1 MYKLNVISL
10 IILTTYTGATYA
22 STPDFPQQG
31 LPQEDT
37 VVFGNVTIDKTTADK
52 MTITQSSPTTQI
64 NWKSFDIG
72 QNKEVEFKQ
81 PSANSV
87 AYNRVTGGNA
97 SQIQGKLTANGK
109 VYLAN
114 PNGVIITKGAEINV
128 AGLLATTKDLEK
140 ISENGN
146 SNTNK
151 FTRKLKDR
159 QVVTEGQVVKEGQVI
174 NEGKIKAKDFVVLNG
189 DEVINKGEIDVE
201 KNAAKNGEVYL
212 SSDYNFTFTLPD
224 SGISV
229 ALEDNTV
236 RGIVKNEGSIKA
248 GEITLSAK
256 GRNQALDS
264 LVMNNGVLE
273 ATKVSNRNGKVVLSA
288 GNVELNNKSD
298 IKGEIVTFGAD
309 VTSNKELED
318 NIKITSQT
326 GSKVTSPKINF
337 KGKSVNI
344 KGDFGREENREYY
357 DDEHKK
363 LKTEVNIDVPDDENI
378 RIADKEKEKEKE
390 KEKDKDNTGT
400 GSFIQTGALS
410 SLLANNG
417 KVTLKGKDVDIS
429 GNIKINSFRDSDS
442 LLKLTNKGHIKI
454 NHADINSKGRLFFI
468 TSLQNEEDFQS
479 NITITDSK
487 INLGNGAMGL
497 GRSVNESDYDNP
509 YQKTEGSQRKKFNVN
524 MSNVEFNQVDD
535 VILAGGFEKV
545 NLDKIVATGK
555 TNFYIDGGVSRN
567 RTNGEPWKYEYGVL
581 DLDKRTQLSELD
593 QGRRRWGYYY
603 DLELDMNRA
612 YLYRFDLFAAK
623 NTRRSTIK
631 DTEINISNSNI
642 NLKNGF
648 VHLLAEKIKLDNSKI
663 DITFDKDNS
672 QDTLAQTNRL
682 GMNGKVSMINS
693 HIKIVGDEKEGISPT
708 GTYATMFLIGEL
720 IGEKSSIFVK
730 SHQGYT
736 FKTDGNTKIAGKYSK
751 EDLKITAINTGGRAA
766 EEVLIN
772 GALGSADND
781 ANIANMAFTIGDSAN
796 TKTTIEN
803 ADITALAP
811 NGGTAYLSS
820 KDVEIEVKPNSNFTF
835 FELPREKN
843 LNQTKINGAST
854 KLSERGFARL
864 YDKINGVRASN
875 LSAEQ
880 LNVTD
885 ASEKIIN
892 TKLVSSLDVEKLVSV
907 AVCDAGNGCEEQ
919 QFGDKGNNTKVSVGE
934 LEAEQ

>member
-10 IILTTYTGATYA
+10 IILTTCSGATYA
-22 STPDFPQQG
+22 STQD
-31 LPQEDT
+31 LPQEGQ
-37 VVFGNVTIDKTTADK
+37 VVVGQATFSTAGNK
-52 MTITQSSPTTQI
+52 MTINQTSSTTQI
-64 NWKSFDIG
+64 DWKSFDIG
-72 QNKEVEFKQ
+72 KNKEVEFQQ
-81 PSANSV
+81 PGENAV
-87 AYNRVTGGNA
+87 AYNRVIGGNA

-128 AGLLATTKDLEK
+128 AGLLATTKDLEQ

-151 FTRKLKDR
+151 FTRKLKDG
-159 QVVTEGQVVKEGQVI
+159 QVVKEGLVVKEGQVI
-174 NEGKIKAKDFVVLNG
+174 NEGEIKAKDFVVLNG
-189 DEVINKGEIDVE
+189 DEVINEGNINVE
-201 KNAAKNGEVYL
+201 KNSTNNGKVYL
-212 SSDYNFTFTLPD
+212 SSGYNFTFTLLPD

-236 RGIVKNEGSIKA
+236 QGIVKNEGSIKA

-256 GRNQALDS
+256 GRKEALDS
-264 LVMNNGVLE
+264 LVVNNGVLE
-273 ATKVSNRNGKVVLSA
+273 ATKVSSKNGKVVLSA
-288 GNVELNNKSD
+288 DEIKLNDKSD
-298 IKGEIVTFGAD
+298 IKGESEVAF
-309 VTSNKELED
+309 TSNGDKKL
-318 NIKITSQT
+318 KITSQT
-326 GSKVTSPKINF
+326 GSKVTSPKIDF

-344 KGDFGREENREYY
+344 NGNFGRDDGTKHYN
-357 DDEHKK
+357 DEHKR
-363 LKTEVNIDVPDDENI
+363 LNTEVNIDVPDNENI
-378 RIADKEKEKEKE
+378 RIANIE
-390 KEKDKDNTGT
+390 DKDNTGT
-400 GSFIQTGALS
+400 DSFIQTGALS

-417 KVTLKGKDVDIS
+417 KVTLKGKDVNIS
-429 GNIKINSFRDSDS
+429 GNINIDSFKGTDS
-442 LLKLTNKGHIKI
+442 LLKLTNKGHINI
-454 NHADINSKGRLFFI
+454 NNADIHSKGRLFFI
-468 TSLQNEEDFQS
+468 TSLQNEEDFKS

-497 GRSVNESDYDNP
+497 GRSANEDDYDNKW
-509 YQKTEGSQRKKFNVN
+509 QKTERSQRKKFDVK
-524 MSNVEFNQVDD
+524 MSNVVFNQVDD
-535 VILAGGFEKV
+535 VVLAGGFQKV
-545 NLDKIVATGK
+545 NLDNIVATGQ

-567 RTNGEPWKYEYGVL
+567 RRNGKPWKYEYGVL

-593 QGRRRWGYYY
+593 QRRRRWGYYS
-603 DLELDMNRA
+603 DLDLDMNRA
-612 YLYRFDLFAAK
+612 YWHRFDMFATK
-623 NTRRSTIK
+623 NTGRAAIK

-663 DITFDKDNS
+663 DITFDKYNS
-672 QDTLAQTNRL
+672 EDISTQINRL
-682 GMNGKVSMINS
+682 GMNGKVSMVNS
-693 HIKIVGDEKEGISPT
+693 HIKIVGDEKSDISPKAP
-708 GTYATMFLIGEL
+708 YATMFLIGEL

-736 FKTDGNTKIAGKYSK
+736 FRTDGDTKIAGKNSK
-751 EDLKITAINTGGRAA
+751 DDLKITAINTGGRTGK
-766 EEVLIN
+766 EVIIN
-772 GALGSADND
+772 GAPGSIDND
-781 ANIANMAFTIGDSAN
+781 ANIANMAFTIGDNAD

-803 ADITALAP
+803 AEITALAP

-820 KDVEIEVKPNSNFTF
+820 KGVEIDVKPNSDFTF

-843 LNQTKINGAST
+843 FNQTKINGDST

-864 YDKINGVRASN
+864 YDKINGVRATN

-885 ASEKIIN
+885 SSEKIIN
-892 TKLVSSLDVEKLVSV
+892 TNLVSSLDVEKLVSV
-907 AVCDAGNGCEEQ
+907 AVCDAGKGCEEQ

>member
-10 IILTTYTGATYA
+10 IILTTYTGAAYA
-22 STPDFPQQG
+22 STRD
-31 LPQEDT
+31 LPQEDK
-37 VVFGNVTIDKTTADK
+37 VVVGKATFDKTTADK
-52 MTITQSSPTTQI
+52 MTINQESDKVQI

-81 PSANSV
+81 PTTNSV

-97 SQIQGKLTANGK
+97 SQIQGKLKANGK

-114 PNGVIITKGAEINV
+114 PNGVIITQGAEINV
-128 AGLLATTKDLEK
+128 TGLLATTKDLEQ

-146 SNTNK
+146 SYQ
-151 FTRKLKDR
+151 FTRKTKDG
-159 QVVTEGQVVKEGQVI
+159 QVLTDGQVVKEGQVI
-174 NEGKIKAKDFVVLNG
+174 NEGKITAKDFVVLNG
-189 DEVINKGEIDVE
+189 DEVINKGNID
-201 KNAAKNGEVYL
+201 ATNGKVYL
-212 SSDYNFTFTLPD
+212 SSGYNFTFTLSD
-224 SGISV
+224 SSISV
-229 ALEDNTV
+229 ALEDNAV
-236 RGIVKNEGSIKA
+236 QSIVKNEGSIKA

-256 GRNQALDS
+256 GRKQALDS

-273 ATKVSNRNGKVVLSA
+273 ATKVSNRNGKIVLSA
-288 GNVELNNKSD
+288 DDVQLNNKSD
-298 IKGEIVTFGAD
+298 IKGESEVAF
-309 VTSNKELED
+309 TSNNDK
-318 NIKITSQT
+318 NIKITSQN
-326 GSKVTSPKINF
+326 GSKVTSPKIDF

-344 KGDFGREENREYY
+344 KGNFGREDNTTYY
-357 DDEHKK
+357 NDEHKT
-363 LKTEVNIDVPDDENI
+363 LKTEVNIDVPDTENI
-378 RIADKEKEKEKE
+378 RIADQ
-390 KEKDKDNTGT
+390 DKDNTGT
-400 GSFIQTGALS
+400 DSFIQTDALS

-417 KVTLKGKDVDIS
+417 KVTLKGKDVNIS
-429 GNIKINSFRDSDS
+429 GHINIDSFKGTDS
-442 LLKLTNKGHIKI
+442 LLKLTNKGHIDI
-454 NHADINSKGRLFFI
+454 NHADIHSKGRLFFI
-468 TSLQNEEDFQS
+468 TSLQNDVDFQS

-497 GRSVNESDYDNP
+497 GRSAKEDYYDNEWR
-509 YQKTEGSQRKKFNVN
+509 KTESSQRKKFNVH
-524 MSNVEFNQVDD
+524 MRNVVFNQVDD
-535 VILAGGFEKV
+535 VVLAGGFEKV
-545 NLDKIVATGK
+545 NLDNIVATGQ

-567 RTNGEPWKYEYGVL
+567 RNGEYSKYEYGVL

-593 QGRRRWGYYY
+593 QRRRRWGYYS
-603 DLELDMNRA
+603 DLDLDMNRA
-612 YLYRFDLFAAK
+612 YWHRFDMFASK
-623 NTRRSTIK
+623 NTGRSTIK

-672 QDTLAQTNRL
+672 QDISTQINRL
-682 GMNGKVSMINS
+682 GMNGKVSMVNS
-693 HIKIVGDEKEGISPT
+693 HIKIVGDEKIDISAKAP
-708 GTYATMFLIGEL
+708 YATMFLIGEL

-736 FKTDGNTKIAGKYSK
+736 FRTDGDTKIAGKNSK
-751 EDLKITAINTGGRAA
+751 DDLKITAINTGGRTG
-766 EEVLIN
+766 EEVIIN
-772 GALGSADND
+772 GAPGSIDND
-781 ANIANMAFTIGDSAN
+781 ANIANMAFTIGDNAN

-820 KDVEIEVKPNSNFTF
+820 KGVEIEVKSNSNFTF

-843 LNQTKINGAST
+843 FNQTKINGDST

-892 TKLVSSLDVEKLVSV
+892 TNLVSSLDVEKLVSV
-907 AVCDAGNGCEEQ
+907 AVCDAGKGCEEQ

>member
-10 IILTTYTGATYA
+10 IILTTYTGAAYA
-22 STPDFPQQG
+22 STRDFPQNHQIITG
-31 LPQEDT
+31 NAT
-37 VVFGNVTIDKTTADK
+37 VSQAENK
-52 MTITQSSPTTQI
+52 MTINQTTPTTQI
-64 NWKSFDIG
+64 DWHSFDIG
-72 QNKEVEFKQ
+72 QNKEVEFIQ
-81 PSANSV
+81 PGENSV

-114 PNGVIITKGAEINV
+114 PNGVIITQGAQINV
-128 AGLLATTKDLEK
+128 AGLLATTKDLER

-146 SNTNK
+146 SNSYQ
-151 FTRKLKDR
+151 FTRKTKDGQVPKEGEVLKD
-159 QVVTEGQVVKEGQVI
+159 GQVVKEGQVI
-174 NEGKIKAKDFVVLNG
+174 NEGKITAKDFVVLNG
-189 DEVINKGEIDVE
+189 DEVINKGDI
-201 KNAAKNGEVYL
+201 NATNGKVYL
-212 SSDYNFTFTLPD
+212 SSDYNFTFTLSD
-224 SGISV
+224 SSISV
-229 ALEDNTV
+229 ALEDNAV
-236 RGIVKNEGSIKA
+236 QSIVKNEGSIKA

-256 GRNQALDS
+256 GRKQALDS

-273 ATKVSNRNGKVVLSA
+273 ATKVSSKNGKVVLSA
-288 GNVELNNKSD
+288 DEIKLNDKSD
-298 IKGEIVTFGAD
+298 IKGESEVAF
-309 VTSNKELED
+309 TSNNGLEN
-318 NIKITSQT
+318 NIKITSKT
-326 GSKVTSPKINF
+326 GSKVTSPKIDF

-344 KGDFGREENREYY
+344 KGDFGREDSTKHYK
-357 DDEHKK
+357 DEFKK
-363 LKTEVNIDVPDDENI
+363 LDTEVNIDVPDTENI
-378 RIADKEKEKEKE
+378 RIADQD

-429 GNIKINSFRDSDS
+429 GNIKINSFRGTDS
-442 LLKLTNKGHIKI
+442 LLKLTNKGHINI
-454 NHADINSKGRLFFI
+454 NNADIHSKGRLFVV
-468 TSLQNEEDFQS
+468 TSLQNKEDFKS

-497 GRSVNESDYDNP
+497 GRSVDEENLDRWRR
-509 YQKTEGSQRKKFNVN
+509 TENSQRKKFNVN

-535 VILAGGFEKV
+535 VVVAGGFKEV
-545 NLDKIVATGK
+545 NLDRIVATGQ

-567 RTNGEPWKYEYGVL
+567 RNGVSSKYEYGVL
-581 DLDKRTQLSELD
+581 DLDKRTQLSSLD
-593 QGRRRWGYYY
+593 QGRRRWKYYP
-603 DLELDMNRA
+603 DLDLDMNKA
-612 YLYRFDLFAAK
+612 YWHRFDMFASK
-623 NTRRSTIK
+623 NTGRSTIK

-672 QDTLAQTNRL
+672 QDISTQINRL
-682 GMNGKVSMINS
+682 GMNGKVSMVNS
-693 HIKIVGDEKEGISPT
+693 HIKIVGDEKSDISAKAP
-708 GTYATMFLIGEL
+708 YATMFLIGEL

-736 FKTDGNTKIAGKYSK
+736 FRTDGDTKIAGKNSK
-751 EDLKITAINTGGRAA
+751 DDLKITAINTGGRTGK
-766 EEVLIN
+766 EVIIN
-772 GALGSADND
+772 GAPGSIDND
-781 ANIANMAFTIGDSAN
+781 ANIANMAFTIGDNAN

-820 KDVEIEVKPNSNFTF
+820 KGVEIEVKSNSNFTF

-843 LNQTKINGAST
+843 FNQTKINGDST

-885 ASEKIIN
+885 SSEKIIN

-907 AVCDAGNGCEEQ
+907 AVCDAGKGCEEQ

>member
-22 STPDFPQQG
+22 STQDLPQQ
-31 LPQEDT
+31 DK
-37 VVFGNVTIDKTTADK
+37 VVVGEATFSTTGNT
-52 MTITQSSPTTQI
+52 MTINQKTPTTQI
-64 NWKSFDIG
+64 DWKSFDIG
-72 QNKEVEFKQ
+72 KDKEVKFEQ
-81 PSANSV
+81 PNENAV
-87 AYNRVTGGNA
+87 AYNRVIGGNA

-146 SNTNK
+146 SNSYQ
-151 FTRKLKDR
+151 FTRKTK
-159 QVVTEGQVVKEGQVI
+159 EGQVVKNQ
-174 NEGKIKAKDFVVLNG
+174 GKIKAKDFVVLNG
-189 DEVINKGEIDVE
+189 DEVINEGEID
-201 KNAAKNGEVYL
+201 ATNGKVYL
-212 SSDYNFTFTLPD
+212 SSGDNFTFTLLPD

-229 ALEDNTV
+229 ALKDNTV
-236 RGIVKNEGSIKA
+236 RSIVQNEGSIKA

-256 GRNQALDS
+256 GRKEALDS

-273 ATKVSNRNGKVVLSA
+273 ATKVSNKNGKVVLSA
-288 GNVELNNKSD
+288 DEIKLDDKSN
-298 IKGEIVTFGAD
+298 IKGESEVVF
-309 VTSNKELED
+309 TSNKELKD

-326 GSKVTSPKINF
+326 GSKVTSPKIDF

-344 KGDFGREENREYY
+344 KGDFGREDSTTHYK
-357 DDEHKK
+357 DEFKK
-363 LKTEVNIDVPDDENI
+363 LNTEVNIDVPNTENI
-378 RIADKEKEKEKE
+378 RIADQ
-390 KEKDKDNTGT
+390 DKDNTGT

-417 KVTLKGKDVDIS
+417 KVNLKGNNVNIS
-429 GNIKINSFRDSDS
+429 GRIHIDSFRGSDS
-442 LLKLTNKGHIKI
+442 LLKLTNKGHIDI
-454 NHADINSKGRLFFI
+454 NNADIHSKGRLFFI
-468 TSLQNEEDFQS
+468 TSLQNEEDFKS

-497 GRSVNESDYDNP
+497 GRSADPKDYDNRW
-509 YQKTEGSQRKKFNVN
+509 QKTEGSQRKKFNVD
-524 MSNVEFNQVDD
+524 MRNVVFNQVDE

-545 NLDKIVATGK
+545 NLDKIVATGQ

-567 RTNGEPWKYEYGVL
+567 RKKYEYGVL
-581 DLDKRTQLSELD
+581 DLDNRTLLSDLD
-593 QGRRRWGYYY
+593 QRRRRWKYY
-603 DLELDMNRA
+603 DDLDLDMKKA
-612 YLYRFDLFAAK
+612 YLDRFDLFAAK
-623 NTRRSTIK
+623 NTKRSTIK
-631 DTEINISNSNI
+631 GTEINISNSNI

-648 VHLLAEKIKLDNSKI
+648 MHLLAENIKLYNSKV

-682 GMNGKVSMINS
+682 GMNGKVSMVNS

-736 FKTDGNTKIAGKYSK
+736 FKTDGDTKIAGKNSK

-820 KDVEIEVKPNSNFTF
+820 KDVEIEVNPNSNFTF

-885 ASEKIIN
+885 SSEKIIN
-892 TKLVSSLDVEKLVSV
+892 TNLVSSLDVEKLVSV

>member
-22 STPDFPQQG
+22 SARD
-31 LPQEDT
+31 LPQGSS
-37 VVFGNVTIDKTTADK
+37 VVVGEANVSTIGNK
-52 MTITQSSPTTQI
+52 MTIDQKTPTTQI
-64 NWKSFDIG
+64 DWHSFDIG

-81 PSANSV
+81 PDANSV

-114 PNGVIITKGAEINV
+114 PNGVIITQGAEINV
-128 AGLLATTKDLEK
+128 AGLFATTKDLER

-146 SNTNK
+146 GNGNK
-151 FTRKLKDR
+151 FTRKLKD
-159 QVVTEGQVVKEGQVI
+159 GQVVKEGQVI
-174 NEGKIKAKDFVVLNG
+174 NKGKIKAKDFVVLNG
-189 DEVINKGEIDVE
+189 DKVINEGEIDAT
-201 KNAAKNGEVYL
+201 NNGKVYL
-212 SSDYNFTFTLPD
+212 SSGYNFTFTLSD
-224 SGISV
+224 SSISV
-229 ALEDNTV
+229 ALEDNAV
-236 RGIVKNEGSIKA
+236 QSIVQNEGIIKA
-248 GEITLSAK
+248 GDITLNAK

-273 ATKVSNRNGKVVLSA
+273 ATKVSNKNGKVVLSA
-288 GNVELNNKSD
+288 DDVQLNNKSD
-298 IKGEIVTFGAD
+298 IKGESEVVFTNEPK
-309 VTSNKELED
+309 NK
-318 NIKITSQT
+318 IKITSQT

-337 KGKSVNI
+337 TGKSVNI
-344 KGDFGREENREYY
+344 NGDFGR
-357 DDEHKK
+357 DDSKAHYNEEHKR
-363 LKTEVNIDVPDDENI
+363 LDTEVNIDVPDNENI
-378 RIADKEKEKEKE
+378 RIAE
-390 KEKDKDNTGT
+390 KDNTGT
-400 GSFIQTGALS
+400 GTGTDSFIQTGALS

-417 KVTLKGKDVDIS
+417 KVNLKGKDVNIS
-429 GNIKINSFRDSDS
+429 GRIHIDSFRGSDS
-442 LLKLTNKGHIKI
+442 LLKLTNQGHIKI
-454 NHADINSKGRLFFI
+454 NHADIHSTGRLFFI
-468 TSLQNEEDFQS
+468 TSLQNEKDSQS
-479 NITITDSK
+479 DITITDSK

-497 GRSVNESDYDNP
+497 GRSLDKENCDN
-509 YQKTEGSQRKKFNVN
+509 QRWCRTETSQRKKFDVHMRNV
-524 MSNVEFNQVDD
+524 VFDQVDD
-535 VILAGGFEKV
+535 VVVAGGFKKV
-545 NLDKIVATGK
+545 NLDNIVATGK

-567 RTNGEPWKYEYGVL
+567 NSRYEYGVL
-581 DLDKRTQLSELD
+581 DLDKRTLLSELD
-593 QGRRRWGYYY
+593 QRRRRWKYYN
-603 DLELDMNRA
+603 DLDLDMNKA
-612 YLYRFDLFAAK
+612 YWHRFDMFATK
-623 NTRRSTIK
+623 NTGRSTIK
-631 DTEINISNSNI
+631 DTEINISNSKI

-672 QDTLAQTNRL
+672 QDISTQINRL
-682 GMNGKVSMINS
+682 GMNGKVSMVNS
-693 HIKIVGDEKEGISPT
+693 HIKIVGDEKSDISAKAP
-708 GTYATMFLIGEL
+708 YATMFLIGEL

-736 FKTDGNTKIAGKYSK
+736 FRTDGDTKIAGKNSK
-751 EDLKITAINTGGRAA
+751 DDLKITAINTGGRTGK
-766 EEVLIN
+766 EVIIN
-772 GALGSADND
+772 GAPGSIDND
-781 ANIANMAFTIGDSAN
+781 ANIANMAFTIGDNAN

-820 KDVEIEVKPNSNFTF
+820 KGVEIEVNPNSNFTF

-843 LNQTKINGAST
+843 FNQTKIKGDST

-907 AVCDAGNGCEEQ
+907 AVCDAGKGCEEQ

-934 LEAEQ
+934 LETEQ

>member
-10 IILTTYTGATYA
+10 IILTTYTGAAYA
-22 STPDFPQQG
+22 STQG
-31 LPQEDT
+31 LPQEEK
-37 VVFGNVTIDKTTADK
+37 VVVGSATFSKTENK
-52 MTITQSSPTTQI
+52 MTITQSSTTTQI
-64 NWKSFDIG
+64 DWKSFDIG

-81 PSANSV
+81 PTTNSV

-151 FTRKLKDR
+151 FTRKTKDGQVVKNRQVLKD
-159 QVVTEGQVVKEGQVI
+159 GQVVKEGQVI
-174 NEGKIKAKDFVVLNG
+174 NEGKIEAKDFVVLNG
-189 DEVINKGEIDVE
+189 DEVINKGEIDAT
-201 KNAAKNGEVYL
+201 NNGKVYL

-224 SGISV
+224 SSISV
-229 ALEDNTV
+229 ALEDNAV
-236 RGIVKNEGSIKA
+236 QSIVQNEGSIKA

-256 GRNQALDS
+256 GRKEALDS

-288 GNVELNNKSD
+288 GNVQLNNKSD

-309 VTSNKELED
+309 VTSNNELKD
-318 NIKITSQT
+318 NIKITSKT
-326 GSKVTSPKINF
+326 GSKVTSPKIDF

-344 KGDFGREENREYY
+344 NGNFGREDNKKYY
-357 DDEHKK
+357 DDEHKT

-378 RIADKEKEKEKE
+378 RIADQD
-390 KEKDKDNTGT
+390 KDKTGT
-400 GSFIQTGALS
+400 DSFIQTEALS

-417 KVTLKGKDVDIS
+417 KVNLKGKDVNIS
-429 GNIKINSFRDSDS
+429 GNININSFNGTDS
-442 LLKLTNKGHIKI
+442 LLKLTNQGHINI
-454 NHADINSKGRLFFI
+454 DHADIHSKGRLFVV
-468 TSLQNEEDFQS
+468 TSLQNKEDFQS
-479 NITITDSK
+479 DIKITDSK
-487 INLGNGAMGL
+487 INLGNGAIGL
-497 GRSVNESDYDNP
+497 GRSVNEEDYDRW
-509 YQKTEGSQRKKFNVN
+509 KRTETSQRKKFNVD
-524 MSNVEFNQVDD
+524 MRNVVFNQVDD
-535 VILAGGFEKV
+535 VVLAGGFKKV
-545 NLDKIVATGK
+545 NLDNITATGQ

-567 RTNGEPWKYEYGVL
+567 NSRYEYGVL

-593 QGRRRWGYYY
+593 QRRRRWKYYN
-603 DLELDMNRA
+603 DLDLDMNKA
-612 YLYRFDLFAAK
+612 YWYRFDFFATK
-623 NTRRSTIK
+623 NTGRSTIK

-648 VHLLAEKIKLDNSKI
+648 MHLLAEKINLDNSKI

-672 QDTLAQTNRL
+672 QDISTQINRL
-682 GMNGKVSMINS
+682 GMNGKVSMVNS
-693 HIKIVGDEKEGISPT
+693 HIKIVGDEKSDISPKAP
-708 GTYATMFLIGEL
+708 YATMFLIGEL

-736 FKTDGNTKIAGKYSK
+736 FRTDGDTKIAGKNSK
-751 EDLKITAINTGGRAA
+751 DDLKITAINTGGRTGK
-766 EEVLIN
+766 EVIIN
-772 GALGSADND
+772 GAPGSIDND
-781 ANIANMAFTIGDSAN
+781 ANIANMAFTIGDNAN

-820 KDVEIEVKPNSNFTF
+820 KGVEIEVKSNSNFTF

-843 LNQTKINGAST
+843 FNQTKINGDST

-864 YDKINGVRASN
+864 YDKINGVRATN

-892 TKLVSSLDVEKLVSV
+892 TNLVSSLDVEKLVSV
-907 AVCDAGNGCEEQ
+907 AVCDAGKGCEEQ

>member
-22 STPDFPQQG
+22 SAQDLPQEG
-31 LPQEDT
+31 LPQHHET
-37 VVFGNVTIDKTTADK
+37 VFGTVTIDKTTDK

-72 QNKEVEFKQ
+72 QKKEVEFKQ
-81 PSANSV
+81 PDENAV
-87 AYNRVTGGNA
+87 AYNRVIGGNA

-146 SNTNK
+146 GNGNGNSYQ
-151 FTRKLKDR
+151 FTRKTKD
-159 QVVTEGQVVKEGQVI
+159 GQELKEGQVI
-174 NEGKIKAKDFVVLNG
+174 NEGEITAKDFVVLNG
-189 DEVINKGEIDVE
+189 DEVINKGKINVE
-201 KNAAKNGEVYL
+201 KDATNNGKVYL
-212 SSDYNFTFTLPD
+212 SSGDNFTFTLLPD

-236 RGIVKNEGSIKA
+236 RSIVQNEGSIKA

-256 GRNQALDS
+256 GRKEALDS

-273 ATKVSNRNGKVVLSA
+273 ATKVSNKNGKVVLSA
-288 GNVELNNKSD
+288 DEIKLDDKSN
-298 IKGEIVTFGAD
+298 IKGESEVVF
-309 VTSNKELED
+309 TSNKELKD
-318 NIKITSQT
+318 NIKITSKT

-337 KGKSVNI
+337 TGKSVNI
-344 KGDFGREENREYY
+344 NGNFGREDSTTHYK
-357 DDEHKK
+357 DEFKK
-363 LKTEVNIDVPDDENI
+363 LNTEVNIDVPDTENI
-378 RIADKEKEKEKE
+378 RIAD
-390 KEKDKDNTGT
+390 DKNNTGT
-400 GSFIQTGALS
+400 DSFIQTGALS

-417 KVTLKGKDVDIS
+417 KVTLKGNDVNIS
-429 GNIKINSFRDSDS
+429 GNIKINSFKGTDS
-442 LLKLTNKGHIKI
+442 LLKLTNQGHINI
-454 NHADINSKGRLFFI
+454 NNADIHSTGRLFFI
-468 TSLQNEEDFQS
+468 TSLQNDVDFQS
-479 NITITDSK
+479 NITITNSK

-497 GRSVNESDYDNP
+497 GRSAKEEYYDDRWKRAES
-509 YQKTEGSQRKKFNVN
+509 SQRKKFDVKMRNV
-524 MSNVEFNQVDD
+524 VFDQVDD
-535 VILAGGFEKV
+535 VVVAGGFEKV
-545 NLDKIVATGK
+545 NLDNIVATGK

-567 RTNGEPWKYEYGVL
+567 RNGVSSKYEYGVL
-581 DLDKRTQLSELD
+581 DLDKRTLLSSLD
-593 QGRRRWGYYY
+593 QGRRRWKYY
-603 DLELDMNRA
+603 DNLDLDMNKA
-612 YLYRFDLFAAK
+612 YWHRFDMFASK
-623 NTRRSTIK
+623 NTGRSTIK
-631 DTEINISNSNI
+631 GTEINISNSNI

-648 VHLLAEKIKLDNSKI
+648 MHLLAEKINLDKSKI

-672 QDTLAQTNRL
+672 QDISTQINRL
-682 GMNGKVSMINS
+682 GMNGKVSMVNS
-693 HIKIVGDEKEGISPT
+693 HIKIVGDEKSDISAKAP
-708 GTYATMFLIGEL
+708 YATMFLIGEL

-736 FKTDGNTKIAGKYSK
+736 FRTDGDTKIAGKNSK
-751 EDLKITAINTGGRAA
+751 DDLKITAINTGGRTGK
-766 EEVLIN
+766 EVIIN
-772 GALGSADND
+772 GAPGSIDND
-781 ANIANMAFTIGDSAN
+781 ANIANMAFTIGDNAN

-820 KDVEIEVKPNSNFTF
+820 KGVEIEVNPNSNFTF

-843 LNQTKINGAST
+843 FNQTKINGAST

>member
-22 STPDFPQQG
+22 STQDLPQQG
-31 LPQEDT
+31 LPQHHTT
-37 VVFGNVTIDKTTADK
+37 VSGNVTVTTTADK
-52 MTITQSSPTTQI
+52 MTIKQDSNKAQI

-72 QNKEVEFKQ
+72 ENKEVKFEQ
-81 PSANSV
+81 PDENAV

-114 PNGVIITKGAEINV
+114 PNGVIITKGAQINV
-128 AGLLATTKDLEK
+128 AGLLATTKDLEN
-140 ISENGN
+140 ISENI
-146 SNTNK
+146 NK
-151 FTRKLKDR
+151 FTRKAKQD
-159 QVVTEGQVVKEGQVI
+159 GQVVKNRQVLKDGQVIKEGQVI
-174 NEGKIKAKDFVVLNG
+174 NEGNITAQDFVVLNG
-189 DEVINKGEIDVE
+189 DEVINKGKID
-201 KNAAKNGEVYL
+201 ATNGKVYL
-212 SSDYNFTFTLPD
+212 SSGDNFTFTLLPD

-229 ALEDNTV
+229 ALEDNAV
-236 RGIVKNEGSIKA
+236 QGIVQNEGSIKA

-256 GRNQALDS
+256 GRNQVLDS

-273 ATKVSNRNGKVVLSA
+273 ATKVSNKNGKVVLSA
-288 GNVELNNKSD
+288 DEIKLNDKSD
-298 IKGEIVTFGAD
+298 IKGESEVAF
-309 VTSNKELED
+309 TSNGDKKL
-318 NIKITSQT
+318 KITSQT
-326 GSKVTSPKINF
+326 GSKVTSPKIDF

-344 KGDFGREENREYY
+344 NGNFGRDDGTKHYN
-357 DDEHKK
+357 DEHKT
-363 LKTEVNIDVPDDENI
+363 LKTEVNIDVPDTENI

-390 KEKDKDNTGT
+390 KTGT
-400 GSFIQTGALS
+400 DSFIQTDALS

-417 KVTLKGKDVDIS
+417 KVTLKGKDVNIS
-429 GNIKINSFRDSDS
+429 GNIKINSFKDTDS
-442 LLKLTNKGHIKI
+442 LLKLTNKGHINI
-454 NHADINSKGRLFFI
+454 NNADIHSKGRLFFI
-468 TSLQNEEDFQS
+468 TSLQNDVDFQS

-497 GRSVNESDYDNP
+497 GRSLNQEDCDGRWCRTESP
-509 YQKTEGSQRKKFNVN
+509 QRKKFDVK

-535 VILAGGFEKV
+535 VVVAGGFKEV
-545 NLDKIVATGK
+545 NLDRIVATGQ

-567 RTNGEPWKYEYGVL
+567 NSRYEYGVL
-581 DLDKRTQLSELD
+581 DLDKRTLLSELD
-593 QGRRRWGYYY
+593 QRRRRWKYY
-603 DLELDMNRA
+603 DNLDLDMNKA
-612 YLYRFDLFAAK
+612 YWHRFDMFASK
-623 NTRRSTIK
+623 NTGRATIK

-648 VHLLAEKIKLDNSKI
+648 MHLLAEKINLDNSKI

-672 QDTLAQTNRL
+672 QDISTQINRL
-682 GMNGKVSMINS
+682 GMNGKVSMVNS
-693 HIKIVGDEKEGISPT
+693 HIKIVGDEKSDISAKAP
-708 GTYATMFLIGEL
+708 YATMFLIGEL

-736 FKTDGNTKIAGKYSK
+736 FRTDGDTKIAGKNSK
-751 EDLKITAINTGGRAA
+751 DDLKITAINTGGRTGK
-766 EEVLIN
+766 EVIIN
-772 GALGSADND
+772 GAPGSIDND
-781 ANIANMAFTIGDSAN
+781 ANIANMAFTIGDNAN

-820 KDVEIEVKPNSNFTF
+820 KGVEIEVKSNSNFTF

-843 LNQTKINGAST
+843 FNQTKINGAST

-885 ASEKIIN
+885 SSEKIIN
-892 TKLVSSLDVEKLVSV
+892 TNLVSSLDVEKLVSV

>member
-22 STPDFPQQG
+22 SAQDLPQEG
-31 LPQEDT
+31 LPQHHET
-37 VVFGNVTIDKTTADK
+37 VFGTVTIDKTTDK

-72 QNKEVEFKQ
+72 QKKEVEFKQ
-81 PSANSV
+81 PDENAV
-87 AYNRVTGGNA
+87 AYNRVIGGNA

-146 SNTNK
+146 GNSYQ
-151 FTRKLKDR
+151 FTRKTKD
-159 QVVTEGQVVKEGQVI
+159 GQELKEGQVI
-174 NEGKIKAKDFVVLNG
+174 NEGEITAKDFVVLNG
-189 DEVINKGEIDVE
+189 DEVINKGKID
-201 KNAAKNGEVYL
+201 ATNGKVYL
-212 SSDYNFTFTLPD
+212 SSGDNFTFTLLPD

-229 ALEDNTV
+229 ALKDNTV
-236 RGIVKNEGSIKA
+236 RSIVQNEGSIKA

-256 GRNQALDS
+256 GRKEALDS

-273 ATKVSNRNGKVVLSA
+273 ATKVSNKNGKVVLSA
-288 GNVELNNKSD
+288 DDVQLNNKSD
-298 IKGEIVTFGAD
+298 IKGESEVAF
-309 VTSNKELED
+309 TSNNDK

-326 GSKVTSPKINF
+326 GSKVTSPKIDF

-344 KGDFGREENREYY
+344 KGNFGREDNREYY
-357 DDEHKK
+357 NEEHKK
-363 LKTEVNIDVPDDENI
+363 LKTEVNIDVPNTENI
-378 RIADKEKEKEKE
+378 RITDQDKT
-390 KEKDKDNTGT
+390 DT

-417 KVTLKGKDVDIS
+417 KVNLKGKDVNIS
-429 GNIKINSFRDSDS
+429 GNININSFKGTDS
-442 LLKLTNKGHIKI
+442 LLKLTNQGHINI
-454 NHADINSKGRLFFI
+454 NHADIHSTGRLFFI
-468 TSLQNEEDFQS
+468 TSLQNKEDFKS
-479 NITITDSK
+479 DITITDSK

-497 GRSVNESDYDNP
+497 GRSLDTENCDNRWCRTES
-509 YQKTEGSQRKKFNVN
+509 SQRKKFDVDMRNV
-524 MSNVEFNQVDD
+524 VFDQVDD
-535 VILAGGFEKV
+535 VVVAGGFKKV
-545 NLDKIVATGK
+545 NLDNIVATGK

-567 RTNGEPWKYEYGVL
+567 NSKYEYGVL
-581 DLDKRTQLSELD
+581 DLDKRTLLSELD
-593 QGRRRWGYYY
+593 QRRRRWKYY
-603 DLELDMNRA
+603 DNLDLDMNKA
-612 YLYRFDLFAAK
+612 YWHRFDMFASK
-623 NTRRSTIK
+623 NTGRSTIK
-631 DTEINISNSNI
+631 DTEINISNSKI

-672 QDTLAQTNRL
+672 QDISSQINRL
-682 GMNGKVSMINS
+682 GMNGKVSMVNS
-693 HIKIVGDEKEGISPT
+693 HIKIVGDEKSDISAKAP
-708 GTYATMFLIGEL
+708 YATMFLIGEL

-736 FKTDGNTKIAGKYSK
+736 FRTDGDTKIAGKNSK
-751 EDLKITAINTGGRAA
+751 DDLKITAINTGGRTGK
-766 EEVLIN
+766 EVIIN
-772 GALGSADND
+772 GAPGSIDND
-781 ANIANMAFTIGDSAN
+781 ANIANMAFTIGDNAN

-820 KDVEIEVKPNSNFTF
+820 KGVEIEVKSNSNFTF

-843 LNQTKINGAST
+843 FNQTKINGAST

-864 YDKINGVRASN
+864 YDKINGVRATN

-885 ASEKIIN
+885 SSEKIIN
-892 TKLVSSLDVEKLVSV
+892 TNLVSSLDVEKLVSV
-907 AVCDAGNGCEEQ
+907 AVCDAGKGCEEQ

>member
-22 STPDFPQQG
+22 STQDLPQEG
-31 LPQEDT
+31 LPQHHET
-37 VVFGNVTIDKTTADK
+37 VFGTVTIEKTADK
-52 MTITQSSPTTQI
+52 MTIDQKTSTTQI
-64 NWKSFDIG
+64 NWHSFDIG
-72 QNKEVEFKQ
+72 KNKEVEFKQ
-81 PSANSV
+81 PTTNSV

-97 SQIQGKLTANGK
+97 SQIQGKLKANGK

-114 PNGVIITKGAEINV
+114 PNGVIITQGAEINV
-128 AGLLATTKDLEK
+128 AGLFATTKDLER

-146 SNTNK
+146 SNK
-151 FTRKLKDR
+151 FTRKAKEGKVL
-159 QVVTEGQVVKEGQVI
+159 TEGQVLNQ
-174 NEGKIKAKDFVVLNG
+174 GKITAKDFVVLNG
-189 DEVINKGEIDVE
+189 DQVVNEGEISS
-201 KNAAKNGEVYL
+201 NNGKVYL
-212 SSDYNFTFTLPD
+212 SSGEDFTFTLPD
-224 SGISV
+224 SVISV

-236 RGIVKNEGSIKA
+236 QGIVKNEGSIKA

-256 GRNQALDS
+256 GRKQALDS
-264 LVMNNGVLE
+264 LVVNNGVLE
-273 ATKVSNRNGKVVLSA
+273 ATKVSSKNGKVVLSA
-288 GNVELNNKSD
+288 DNVELNNESD
-298 IKGEIVTFGAD
+298 IKGEIVSFVAD
-309 VTSNKELED
+309 VTSNNELQ
-318 NIKITSQT
+318 NKIKITSQT
-326 GSKVTSPKINF
+326 GSKVTSPEINF

-344 KGDFGREENREYY
+344 NGNFGREDNNNYY
-357 DDEHKK
+357 NDEHKK
-363 LKTEVNIDVPDDENI
+363 LRTEVNIDVPDTENI
-378 RIADKEKEKEKE
+378 RIANIE
-390 KEKDKDNTGT
+390 DKDNTGT
-400 GSFIQTGALS
+400 DSFIQTGALS

-417 KVTLKGKDVDIS
+417 KVTLKGNEVNIS
-429 GNIKINSFRDSDS
+429 GHININSFKDSDS
-442 LLKLTNKGHIKI
+442 LLKLTNKGHINI
-454 NHADINSKGRLFFI
+454 NNADINSKGRLFFI
-468 TSLQNEEDFQS
+468 TSLQNDVDFQS

-497 GRSVNESDYDNP
+497 GRSHKDEY
-509 YQKTEGSQRKKFNVN
+509 YEGDRWKRAETSQRKKFNVK
-524 MSNVEFNQVDD
+524 MSNVEFNQVDE

-545 NLDKIVATGK
+545 NLDKIVATGQ

-567 RTNGEPWKYEYGVL
+567 NSKYEYGVL
-581 DLDKRTQLSELD
+581 DLDKRTLSSNLE
-593 QGRRRWGYYY
+593 QGRRRWPYYE
-603 DLELDMNRA
+603 DLDLDMNKA
-612 YLYRFDLFAAK
+612 YLYRFDLFAK
-623 NTRRSTIK
+623 NNSGRSTIK

-648 VHLLAEKIKLDNSKI
+648 VHLLAENIKLDNSKV

-736 FKTDGNTKIAGKYSK
+736 FKTDGDTKIAGKNSK

-820 KDVEIEVKPNSNFTF
+820 KDVEIEVNPNSNFTF

-892 TKLVSSLDVEKLVSV
+892 TNLVSSLDVEKLVSV
-907 AVCDAGNGCEEQ
+907 AVCDTGKGCEEQ

>member
-22 STPDFPQQG
+22 STQG
-31 LPQEDT
+31 LPQQDFPQKDK
-37 VVFGNVTIDKTTADK
+37 VVFGTVTIDKTADK
-52 MTITQSSPTTQI
+52 MTIKTSDKVQI
-64 NWKSFDIG
+64 DWKSFDIG
-72 QNKEVEFKQ
+72 KKKEVEFIQ
-81 PSANSV
+81 PNSNSV

-97 SQIQGKLTANGK
+97 SQIQGKLKANGQ

-114 PNGVIITKGAEINV
+114 PNGVIITKGAQINV
-128 AGLLATTKDLEK
+128 AGLFATTKDLER

-146 SNTNK
+146 SNQ
-151 FTRKLKDR
+151 FTRKAKNG
-159 QVVTEGQVVKEGQVI
+159 QVVTEGQVI
-174 NEGKIKAKDFVVLNG
+174 NEGEITAKDFVVLNG
-189 DEVINKGEIDVE
+189 DEVINKGEID
-201 KNAAKNGEVYL
+201 ATNGKVYL
-212 SSDYNFTFTLPD
+212 SSGDNFTFTLLPD

-229 ALEDNTV
+229 ALEDNAV
-236 RGIVKNEGSIKA
+236 QGIVKNEGIIKA
-248 GEITLSAK
+248 EDITLNAK
-256 GRNQALDS
+256 GRKEALDS

-288 GNVELNNKSD
+288 DEIKLNDKSD
-298 IKGEIVTFGAD
+298 IKGESEVVF
-309 VTSNKELED
+309 TSNED
-318 NIKITSQT
+318 KKLKNIKITSQT
-326 GSKVTSPKINF
+326 GSKVTSPKIDF

-344 KGDFGREENREYY
+344 KGDFGRENNTKHYE
-357 DDEHKK
+357 DEHKR
-363 LKTEVNIDVPDDENI
+363 LKTEVNIDVPDNENI
-378 RIADKEKEKEKE
+378 RIADQ
-390 KEKDKDNTGT
+390 DNTGT
-400 GSFIQTGALS
+400 GKDSFIQTDALS

-417 KVTLKGKDVDIS
+417 KVTLKGKDVNIS
-429 GNIKINSFRDSDS
+429 GNIKINSFKDTDS
-442 LLKLTNKGHIKI
+442 LLKLTNKGHIDI
-454 NHADINSKGRLFFI
+454 NHADIHSKGRLFFI
-468 TSLQNEEDFQS
+468 TSLQNDVDFQS

-497 GRSVNESDYDNP
+497 GRSVNENDYGDRW
-509 YQKTEGSQRKKFNVN
+509 KRAEKSQRKKFNVK

-535 VILAGGFEKV
+535 VVVAGGFKEV
-545 NLDKIVATGK
+545 NLDRIVATGQ

-567 RTNGEPWKYEYGVL
+567 NSRYEYGVL
-581 DLDKRTQLSELD
+581 DLDKRTLLSDLD
-593 QGRRRWGYYY
+593 QRRRRWKYY
-603 DLELDMNRA
+603 DNLDLDMNKA
-612 YLYRFDLFAAK
+612 YWHRFDMFASK
-623 NTRRSTIK
+623 NTGRATIK
-631 DTEINISNSNI
+631 DTEINISNSKI

-648 VHLLAEKIKLDNSKI
+648 MHLLAEKIKLDNSKI

-672 QDTLAQTNRL
+672 QDISTQINRL
-682 GMNGKVSMINS
+682 GMNGKVSMVNS
-693 HIKIVGDEKEGISPT
+693 HIKIVGDEKSDISAKAP
-708 GTYATMFLIGEL
+708 YATMFLIGEL

-736 FKTDGNTKIAGKYSK
+736 FRTDGDTKIAGKNSK
-751 EDLKITAINTGGRAA
+751 DDLKITAINTGGRTGK
-766 EEVLIN
+766 EVIIN
-772 GALGSADND
+772 GAPGSIDND
-781 ANIANMAFTIGDSAN
+781 ANIANMAFTIGDNAN

-820 KDVEIEVKPNSNFTF
+820 KGVEIEVKSNSNFTF

-843 LNQTKINGAST
+843 FNQTKINGAST

-892 TKLVSSLDVEKLVSV
+892 TNLVSSLDVEKLVSV

>member
-22 STPDFPQQG
+22 STQG
-31 LPQEDT
+31 LPKHQET
-37 VVFGNVTIDKTTADK
+37 VSGTVTFTTTADK
-52 MTITQSSPTTQI
+52 MTIDQTTPTTQI
-64 NWKSFDIG
+64 NWESFDIG
-72 QNKEVEFKQ
+72 KNKEVEFKQ
-81 PSANSV
+81 PSTDAV

-97 SQIQGKLTANGK
+97 SQIQGKLKANGK

-114 PNGVIITKGAEINV
+114 PNGVIITEGAEINV
-128 AGLLATTKDLEK
+128 AGLFATTKDLER

-146 SNTNK
+146 GNSNSYQ
-151 FTRKLKDR
+151 FTRKAK
-159 QVVTEGQVVKEGQVI
+159 EGKVPTEGQVI
-174 NEGKIKAKDFVVLNG
+174 NKGKIKAKDFVVLNG
-189 DEVINKGEIDVE
+189 DKVINEGEIDAT
-201 KNAAKNGEVYL
+201 NNGKVYL
-212 SSDYNFTFTLPD
+212 SSGYNFTFTLSD

-236 RGIVKNEGSIKA
+236 QGIVKNEGSIKA

-256 GRNQALDS
+256 GRKEALDS

-273 ATKVSNRNGKVVLSA
+273 ATKVSSKNGKVVLSA
-288 GNVELNNKSD
+288 DNVELNNESN
-298 IKGEIVTFGAD
+298 IKGEVVSFVAD
-309 VTSNKELED
+309 VTSNNELKD
-318 NIKITSQT
+318 NIKITSKT
-326 GSKVTSPKINF
+326 GSKVTSPKIDF

-344 KGDFGREENREYY
+344 NGNFGREDSTTHYK
-357 DDEHKK
+357 DEQKQ
-363 LKTEVNIDVPDDENI
+363 LKTEVNIDVPDTENI
-378 RIADKEKEKEKE
+378 RIADVEDKE
-390 KEKDKDNTGT
+390 KEKDKTGT

-417 KVTLKGKDVDIS
+417 KVTLKGNDVNIS
-429 GNIKINSFRDSDS
+429 GNINIASFKDSDS
-442 LLKLTNKGHIKI
+442 LLKLTNKGHINI
-454 NHADINSKGRLFFI
+454 NNADIHSKGRLFFI
-468 TSLQNEEDFQS
+468 TSLQNDVDFQS

-497 GRSVNESDYDNP
+497 GRSANPEDYDNQWRKME
-509 YQKTEGSQRKKFNVN
+509 YSQRKKFNVH
-524 MSNVEFNQVDD
+524 MRNVVFNQVDD
-535 VILAGGFEKV
+535 VILAGGFQKV
-545 NLDKIVATGK
+545 NLDKIVATGQ
-555 TNFYIDGGVSRN
+555 TNFYIDGGVRN
-567 RTNGEPWKYEYGVL
+567 RTKYEYGVL
-581 DLDKRTQLSELD
+581 DLDERTKLSELD
-593 QGRRRWGYYY
+593 QGRRRWRYYR
-603 DLELDMNRA
+603 DLDLDMNRA

-623 NTRRSTIK
+623 NTGRSTIE

-648 VHLLAEKIKLDNSKI
+648 MHLLAEKIKLDNSKI

-682 GMNGKVSMINS
+682 GMNGKVSMVNS
-693 HIKIVGDEKEGISPT
+693 HIKIVGNEKEGISPT

>member
-22 STPDFPQQG
+22 STRDFPQ
-31 LPQEDT
+31 DHTT
-37 VVFGNVTIDKTTADK
+37 VSGTVTVTTTVDK
-52 MTITQSSPTTQI
+52 MTIKQESDKAQI

-72 QNKEVEFKQ
+72 KDKEVKFEQ
-81 PSANSV
+81 PGENSV

-114 PNGVIITKGAEINV
+114 PNGVIITQGAQINV
-128 AGLLATTKDLEK
+128 AGLFATTKDLER

-146 SNTNK
+146 SNQ
-151 FTRKLKDR
+151 FTRKAKNG
-159 QVVTEGQVVKEGQVI
+159 QVVTEGQVI
-174 NEGKIKAKDFVVLNG
+174 NEGEITAKDFVVLNG
-189 DEVINKGEIDVE
+189 DEVINKGKID
-201 KNAAKNGEVYL
+201 ATNGKVYL
-212 SSDYNFTFTLPD
+212 SSDYNFTFTLLPD

-236 RGIVKNEGSIKA
+236 QGIVKNEGSIKA

-256 GRNQALDS
+256 GRNQVLDS

-273 ATKVSNRNGKVVLSA
+273 ATKVSNKNGKVVLSA

-309 VTSNKELED
+309 VTSNNELKD
-318 NIKITSQT
+318 NIKITSKT

-337 KGKSVNI
+337 TGKSVNI
-344 KGDFGREENREYY
+344 KGDFGRDDGTKHYE
-357 DDEHKK
+357 DEHKR
-363 LKTEVNIDVPDDENI
+363 LKTEVNIDVPNTENI
-378 RIADKEKEKEKE
+378 RIADIED
-390 KEKDKDNTGT
+390 KEKDKDKTGT
-400 GSFIQTGALS
+400 SSFIQTDALS

-417 KVTLKGKDVDIS
+417 KVNLKGNEVNIS
-429 GNIKINSFRDSDS
+429 GHININSFRGTDS
-442 LLKLTNKGHIKI
+442 LLKLTNKGHINI
-454 NHADINSKGRLFFI
+454 NHADIHSKGRLFFI
-468 TSLQNEEDFQS
+468 TSLQNDVDFQS

-497 GRSVNESDYDNP
+497 GRSVNENDLDRWRR
-509 YQKTEGSQRKKFNVN
+509 TEYSQRKKFNVN
-524 MSNVEFNQVDD
+524 MRNVVFDQVDD
-535 VILAGGFEKV
+535 VVVAGGFKEV
-545 NLDKIVATGK
+545 NLNNIVATGQ

-567 RTNGEPWKYEYGVL
+567 RNGVSSKYEYGVL

-593 QGRRRWGYYY
+593 QRRRRWGYYP
-603 DLELDMNRA
+603 DLDLDMNKA
-612 YLYRFDLFAAK
+612 YWHRFDMFASK
-623 NTRRSTIK
+623 NTGRSTIK
-631 DTEINISNSNI
+631 DTEINISNSKI

-672 QDTLAQTNRL
+672 QDISTQINRL
-682 GMNGKVSMINS
+682 GMNGKVSMVNS
-693 HIKIVGDEKEGISPT
+693 HIKIVGDEKIDISAKAP
-708 GTYATMFLIGEL
+708 YATMFLIGEL

-736 FKTDGNTKIAGKYSK
+736 FRTDGDTKIAGKNSK
-751 EDLKITAINTGGRAA
+751 DDLKITAINTGGRTGK
-766 EEVLIN
+766 EVIIN
-772 GALGSADND
+772 GAPGSIDND
-781 ANIANMAFTIGDSAN
+781 ANIANMAFTIGDNAN

-820 KDVEIEVKPNSNFTF
+820 KGVEIEVNPNSNFTF

-843 LNQTKINGAST
+843 FNQTKINGDST

-880 LNVTD
+880 LDVTD
-885 ASEKIIN
+885 SSEKIIN

-907 AVCDAGNGCEEQ
+907 AVCDAGKGCEEQ

>member
-22 STPDFPQQG
+22 SAQDLPQEG
-31 LPQEDT
+31 LPQHHET
-37 VVFGNVTIDKTTADK
+37 VFGTVTIDKTTDK

-72 QNKEVEFKQ
+72 QKKEVEFKQ
-81 PSANSV
+81 PDENAV
-87 AYNRVTGGNA
+87 AYNRVIGGNA

-128 AGLLATTKDLEK
+128 AGLFATTKDLEQ
-140 ISENGN
+140 ISEKGNGNGN
-146 SNTNK
+146 SNSNSNSNSYQ
-151 FTRKLKDR
+151 FTRKTK
-159 QVVTEGQVVKEGQVI
+159 EGQVVKNQ
-174 NEGKIKAKDFVVLNG
+174 GKIKAKDFVVLNG
-189 DEVINKGEIDVE
+189 DEVINEGEID
-201 KNAAKNGEVYL
+201 ATNGKVYL
-212 SSDYNFTFTLPD
+212 SSGYNFTFTLSD

-229 ALEDNTV
+229 ALEDNAV
-236 RGIVKNEGSIKA
+236 RGIVKNEGIIKA
-248 GEITLSAK
+248 EDITLNAK
-256 GRNQALDS
+256 GRKEALDS

-273 ATKVSNRNGKVVLSA
+273 ATKVSKKNGKVVLSA
-288 GNVELNNKSD
+288 DNVELNNESN
-298 IKGEIVTFGAD
+298 IKGEIVTFVAD
-309 VTSNKELED
+309 VTSNNELQ
-318 NIKITSQT
+318 NKIKITSKT
-326 GSKVTSPKINF
+326 GSKVTSPKIDF

-344 KGDFGREENREYY
+344 KGDFGRENSETHYK
-357 DDEHKK
+357 DEFKT
-363 LKTEVNIDVPDDENI
+363 LNTEVNIDVPDTENI
-378 RIADKEKEKEKE
+378 RIADQD
-390 KEKDKDNTGT
+390 KDKTGT
-400 GSFIQTGALS
+400 GTDSFIQTEALS

-417 KVTLKGKDVDIS
+417 KVTLKGKDVNIS
-429 GNIKINSFRDSDS
+429 GNININSFKGTDS
-442 LLKLTNKGHIKI
+442 LLKLTNKGHIDI

-468 TSLQNEEDFQS
+468 TSLQNEEDFKS
-479 NITITDSK
+479 DITITDSK

-497 GRSVNESDYDNP
+497 GRSHKDEY
-509 YQKTEGSQRKKFNVN
+509 YEGDRWKRAETSQRKKFNVK
-524 MSNVEFNQVDD
+524 MSNVEFNQVDE

-545 NLDKIVATGK
+545 NLDKIVATGQ

-567 RTNGEPWKYEYGVL
+567 NSKYEYGVL
-581 DLDKRTQLSELD
+581 DLDKRTLSSNLE
-593 QGRRRWGYYY
+593 QGRRRWPYYE
-603 DLELDMNRA
+603 DLDLDMNKA
-612 YLYRFDLFAAK
+612 YLYRFDLFAK
-623 NTRRSTIK
+623 NNSGRSTIK

-648 VHLLAEKIKLDNSKI
+648 VHLLAEKINLDNSKI

-736 FKTDGNTKIAGKYSK
+736 FKTDGDTKIAGKNSK
-751 EDLKITAINTGGRAA
+751 DDLKITAINTGGRAA

-820 KDVEIEVKPNSNFTF
+820 KGVEIEVKPNSNFTF

-885 ASEKIIN
+885 SSEKIIN

-907 AVCDAGNGCEEQ
+907 AVCDAGKGCEEQ

>member
-10 IILTTYTGATYA
+10 IILTTCSGAVYA
-22 STPDFPQQG
+22 STQDFPQK
-31 LPQEDT
+31 DR
-37 VVFGNVTIDKTTADK
+37 VVFGTVNIEKTADK
-52 MTITQSSPTTQI
+52 MTIKQETPTTQI
-64 NWKSFDIG
+64 DWKSFDIG
-72 QNKEVEFKQ
+72 KNKEVEFQQ
-81 PSANSV
+81 PTTNSV
-87 AYNRVTGGNA
+87 AYNRVIGGNA

-146 SNTNK
+146 SYQ
-151 FTRKLKDR
+151 FTRKTKD
-159 QVVTEGQVVKEGQVI
+159 GQVVKDRLVLKDGQELKEGQVI
-174 NEGKIKAKDFVVLNG
+174 NEGKITAQDFVVLNG
-189 DEVINKGEIDVE
+189 DQVVNEGEINVE
-201 KNAAKNGEVYL
+201 KNAANNGKVHL
-212 SSDYNFTFTLPD
+212 SSGYNFTFTLSD

-236 RGIVKNEGSIKA
+236 QGIVKNEGIIKA
-248 GEITLSAK
+248 GEITLLSAK
-256 GRNQALDS
+256 GRKQALDS
-264 LVMNNGVLE
+264 LVVNNGVLE
-273 ATKVSNRNGKVVLSA
+273 ATEVSNRKGKIVLSA
-288 GNVELNNKSD
+288 DDVQLNSKSN
-298 IKGEIVTFGAD
+298 IKGEVETLF
-309 VTSNKELED
+309 TSTNED
-318 NIKITSQT
+318 KKLKITSQT

-344 KGDFGREENREYY
+344 NGNFGREDSNKYY
-357 DDEHKK
+357 RDEQKK
-363 LKTEVNIDVPDDENI
+363 LNTEVNIDVPDTENI
-378 RIADKEKEKEKE
+378 RIAD
-390 KEKDKDNTGT
+390 DKNNTET
-400 GSFIQTGALS
+400 GSFIQTEALS

-417 KVTLKGKDVDIS
+417 KVNLKGNDVNIS
-429 GNIKINSFRDSDS
+429 GNINIDSFRGTDS
-442 LLKLTNKGHIKI
+442 LLKLTNQGHINI
-454 NHADINSKGRLFFI
+454 DHADIHSKGRLFVV
-468 TSLQNEEDFQS
+468 TSLQNDVDFKS

-497 GRSVNESDYDNP
+497 GRSAKDEYYETRWKRAES
-509 YQKTEGSQRKKFNVN
+509 SQRKKFNVN
-524 MSNVEFNQVDD
+524 MRNVVFNQVDD
-535 VILAGGFEKV
+535 VVLAGGFEKV
-545 NLDKIVATGK
+545 NLDNIVATGQ

-567 RTNGEPWKYEYGVL
+567 RNGVSSKYEYGVL
-581 DLDKRTQLSELD
+581 DLEKRTLLSELD
-593 QGRRRWGYYY
+593 QRRRRWGYYS
-603 DLELDMNRA
+603 DLDLDMNKA
-612 YLYRFDLFAAK
+612 YWHRFDMFATK
-623 NTRRSTIK
+623 NTGRAAIK

-663 DITFDKDNS
+663 DITFDKYNS
-672 QDTLAQTNRL
+672 EDISTQINRL
-682 GMNGKVSMINS
+682 GMNGKVSMVNS
-693 HIKIVGDEKEGISPT
+693 HIKIVGDEKSDISPKAP
-708 GTYATMFLIGEL
+708 YATMFLIGEL

-736 FKTDGNTKIAGKYSK
+736 FRTDGDTKIAGKNNK
-751 EDLKITAINTGGRAA
+751 DDLKITAINTGGRTGK
-766 EEVLIN
+766 EVIIN
-772 GALGSADND
+772 GAPGSIDND
-781 ANIANMAFTIGDSAN
+781 ANIANMAFTIGDNAN

-820 KDVEIEVKPNSNFTF
+820 KGVEIEVKSNSNFTF

-843 LNQTKINGAST
+843 FNQTKINGDST

-864 YDKINGVRASN
+864 YDKINGVRATN

-885 ASEKIIN
+885 SSEKIIN
-892 TKLVSSLDVEKLVSV
+892 TNLVSSLDVEKLVSV
-907 AVCDAGNGCEEQ
+907 AVCDAGKGCEEQ

>member
-10 IILTTYTGATYA
+10 IILTTCSGAVYA
-22 STPDFPQQG
+22 STQDFPQK
-31 LPQEDT
+31 DR
-37 VVFGNVTIDKTTADK
+37 VVFGTVNIEKTADK
-52 MTITQSSPTTQI
+52 MTIDQKTHTTQI
-64 NWKSFDIG
+64 DWHSFDIG
-72 QNKEVEFKQ
+72 KNKEVEFKQ
-81 PSANSV
+81 PDANSV
-87 AYNRVTGGNA
+87 AYNRVIGGNA

-151 FTRKLKDR
+151 FTRKLKDG
-159 QVVTEGQVVKEGQVI
+159 QVVKESQVVKEGLVVKEGQVI
-174 NEGKIKAKDFVVLNG
+174 NEGEIKAKDFVVLNG
-189 DEVINKGEIDVE
+189 DEVINKGEID
-201 KNAAKNGEVYL
+201 ATNGKVYL
-212 SSDYNFTFTLPD
+212 SSGDNFTFTLPD
-224 SGISV
+224 SVISV

-236 RGIVKNEGSIKA
+236 QGIVENEGIVKNEGSIKA

-256 GRNQALDS
+256 GRKQALDS
-264 LVMNNGVLE
+264 LVVNNGVLE
-273 ATKVSNRNGKVVLSA
+273 ATKVRNTNGKIVLSA
-288 GNVELNNKSD
+288 DEIKLNDKSD
-298 IKGEIVTFGAD
+298 IKGEVETLF
-309 VTSNKELED
+309 TSNGDKKL
-318 NIKITSQT
+318 KVTSQT
-326 GSKVTSPKINF
+326 GSKVTSPKIDF

-344 KGDFGREENREYY
+344 NGNFGRDDGTKHYS
-357 DDEHKK
+357 DEHKR
-363 LKTEVNIDVPDDENI
+363 LNTEVNIDVPDTENI
-378 RIADKEKEKEKE
+378 RIADVED
-390 KEKDKDNTGT
+390 KDKTGT
-400 GSFIQTGALS
+400 GKDSFIQTEALS

-417 KVTLKGKDVDIS
+417 KVTLKGKDVNIS
-429 GNIKINSFRDSDS
+429 GNIKIDSFRGSDS
-442 LLKLTNKGHIKI
+442 LLKLTNQGHINI
-454 NHADINSKGRLFFI
+454 NHADIHSKGRLFFI
-468 TSLQNEEDFQS
+468 TSLQNKEDFQS
-479 NITITDSK
+479 DITITDSK

-497 GRSVNESDYDNP
+497 GRSLNKDDCDNRWCR
-509 YQKTEGSQRKKFNVN
+509 TEKSQRKKFNVK

-535 VILAGGFEKV
+535 VVVAGGFKEV
-545 NLDKIVATGK
+545 NLDRIVATGK

-567 RTNGEPWKYEYGVL
+567 NSKYEYGVL
-581 DLDKRTQLSELD
+581 DLDERTQLSSLD
-593 QGRRRWGYYY
+593 QRKRRWKYYY
-603 DLELDMNRA
+603 NLDLDMNKA
-612 YLYRFDLFAAK
+612 YWHRFDMFASK
-623 NTRRSTIK
+623 NTGRSTIK
-631 DTEINISNSNI
+631 GTEINISNSNI

-648 VHLLAEKIKLDNSKI
+648 VHLLAEKIKLDKSNI

-672 QDTLAQTNRL
+672 EDISSQINRL
-682 GMNGKVSMINS
+682 GMNGKVSMVNS
-693 HIKIVGDEKEGISPT
+693 HIKIVGDEKSDISAKAP
-708 GTYATMFLIGEL
+708 YATMFLIGEL

-736 FKTDGNTKIAGKYSK
+736 FRTDGDTKIAGKYSK
-751 EDLKITAINTGGRAA
+751 DDLKITAINTGGRTGK
-766 EEVLIN
+766 EVIIN
-772 GALGSADND
+772 GAPGSIDND
-781 ANIANMAFTIGDSAN
+781 ANIANMAFTIGDNAN

-820 KDVEIEVKPNSNFTF
+820 KGVEIEVNPNSNFTF

-843 LNQTKINGAST
+843 FNQTKINGDST

-892 TKLVSSLDVEKLVSV
+892 TNLVSSLDVEKLVSV

>member
-22 STPDFPQQG
+22 STRD
-31 LPQEDT
+31 LPQHQET
-37 VVFGNVTIDKTTADK
+37 VSGNVTVTTTADK
-52 MTITQSSPTTQI
+52 MTIKQESDKAQI

-72 QNKEVEFKQ
+72 KKKEVEFEQ
-81 PSANSV
+81 PSQNAV

-97 SQIQGKLTANGK
+97 SQIQGKLKANGK

-128 AGLLATTKDLEK
+128 AGLFATTKDLER

-146 SNTNK
+146 SNSYQ
-151 FTRKLKDR
+151 FTRKTKDGQVPKEGEVLKD
-159 QVVTEGQVVKEGQVI
+159 GQVVKEGQVI
-174 NEGKIKAKDFVVLNG
+174 NKGKITAQDFVVLNG
-189 DEVINKGEIDVE
+189 DEVINKGDI
-201 KNAAKNGEVYL
+201 NATNGKVYL
-212 SSDYNFTFTLPD
+212 SSDYNFTFTLSD

-236 RGIVKNEGSIKA
+236 RSIVQNEGSIKA

-288 GNVELNNKSD
+288 GNVQLNNESN
-298 IKGEIVTFGAD
+298 IKGEIVSFGAD
-309 VTSNKELED
+309 VTSNKELKD

-344 KGDFGREENREYY
+344 KGDFGREDSKTHY

-378 RIADKEKEKEKE
+378 RIADQ
-390 KEKDKDNTGT
+390 DNTGT
-400 GSFIQTGALS
+400 DSFIQTGALS

-417 KVTLKGKDVDIS
+417 KVTLKGNEVNIS
-429 GNIKINSFRDSDS
+429 GNIKINSFRGSDS
-442 LLKLTNKGHIKI
+442 LLKLTNQGHINI
-454 NHADINSKGRLFFI
+454 NHADIHSTGRLFFI
-468 TSLQNEEDFQS
+468 TSLQNKEDFQS

-497 GRSVNESDYDNP
+497 GRSVNESDYDNK
-509 YQKTEGSQRKKFNVN
+509 YQKTEGSQRKKFNVE
-524 MSNVEFNQVDD
+524 MRNVVFDQVDD

-545 NLDKIVATGK
+545 NLDKIVATGQ

-631 DTEINISNSNI
+631 GTEINISNSNI

-736 FKTDGNTKIAGKYSK
+736 FKTDGDTKIAGKNSK

-843 LNQTKINGAST
+843 FNQTKINGDST

-907 AVCDAGNGCEEQ
+907 AVCDAGKGCEEQ

-934 LEAEQ
+934 LETEQ

>member
-22 STPDFPQQG
+22 STQGLPQQG
-31 LPQEDT
+31 LPQQDK
-37 VVFGNVTIDKTTADK
+37 VVSGNVTFTTTADK
-52 MTITQSSPTTQI
+52 MTINQTSDKAQI
-64 NWKSFDIG
+64 DWKSFDIG
-72 QNKEVEFKQ
+72 QNKEVKFEQ
-81 PSANSV
+81 PNEHAV
-87 AYNRVTGGNA
+87 AYNRVIGGNA

-114 PNGVIITKGAEINV
+114 PNGVIITQGAEINV

-146 SNTNK
+146 GNGNGNSYQ
-151 FTRKLKDR
+151 FTRKTKD
-159 QVVTEGQVVKEGQVI
+159 GQEVKNQ
-174 NEGKIKAKDFVVLNG
+174 GKIKAKDFVVLNG
-189 DEVINKGEIDVE
+189 DKVINEGEID
-201 KNAAKNGEVYL
+201 ATNGKVYL
-212 SSDYNFTFTLPD
+212 SSGYNFTFTLPD
-224 SGISV
+224 SSISV
-229 ALEDNTV
+229 ALEDNAAQ
-236 RGIVKNEGSIKA
+236 GIVKNEGSIKA

-256 GRNQALDS
+256 GRNQVLDS

-273 ATKVSNRNGKVVLSA
+273 ATKVSSKNGKVVLSA

-337 KGKSVNI
+337 TGKSVNI
-344 KGDFGREENREYY
+344 KGDFGREDSTKHYK
-357 DDEHKK
+357 DEFKK
-363 LKTEVNIDVPDDENI
+363 LDTEVNIDVPDTENI
-378 RIADKEKEKEKE
+378 RIADVEDKD

-417 KVTLKGKDVDIS
+417 KVTLKGKDVNIS
-429 GNIKINSFRDSDS
+429 GNIKINSFRGTDS
-442 LLKLTNKGHIKI
+442 LLKLTNQGHIDI
-454 NHADINSKGRLFFI
+454 NNADIHSTGRLFFI
-468 TSLQNEEDFQS
+468 TSLQNDVDFQS
-479 NITITDSK
+479 NITITNSK

-497 GRSVNESDYDNP
+497 GRSVNEEDYGDRW
-509 YQKTEGSQRKKFNVN
+509 KRAEKSQRKKFNVN
-524 MSNVEFNQVDD
+524 MRNVVFDQVDD
-535 VILAGGFEKV
+535 VVVAGGFKEV
-545 NLDKIVATGK
+545 NLDHIVATGQ

-567 RTNGEPWKYEYGVL
+567 NSRYEYGVL
-581 DLDKRTQLSELD
+581 DLDKRTLLSDLD
-593 QGRRRWGYYY
+593 QRRRRWKYY
-603 DLELDMNRA
+603 DNLDLDMNKA
-612 YLYRFDLFAAK
+612 YWHRFDMFASK
-623 NTRRSTIK
+623 NTGRAAIK
-631 DTEINISNSNI
+631 ETEINISNSNI

-648 VHLLAEKIKLDNSKI
+648 MHLLAEKIKLDNSKI

-672 QDTLAQTNRL
+672 QDISTQINRL
-682 GMNGKVSMINS
+682 GMNGKVSMVNS
-693 HIKIVGDEKEGISPT
+693 HIKIVGDEKSDISAKAP
-708 GTYATMFLIGEL
+708 YATMFLIGEL

-736 FKTDGNTKIAGKYSK
+736 FRTDGDTKIAGKYSK
-751 EDLKITAINTGGRAA
+751 DDLKITAINTGGRTGK
-766 EEVLIN
+766 EVIIN
-772 GALGSADND
+772 GAPGSIDND
-781 ANIANMAFTIGDSAN
+781 ANIANMAFTIGDNAN

-820 KDVEIEVKPNSNFTF
+820 KGVEIEVKSNSNFTF

-843 LNQTKINGAST
+843 FNQTKINGDST

-885 ASEKIIN
+885 SSEKIIN

>member
-22 STPDFPQQG
+22 STQDLPQEG
-31 LPQEDT
+31 LPQHHET
-37 VVFGNVTIDKTTADK
+37 VFGTVTIEKTADK
-52 MTITQSSPTTQI
+52 MTIDQKTSTTQI
-64 NWKSFDIG
+64 NWHSFDIG
-72 QNKEVEFKQ
+72 KNKEVEFKQ
-81 PSANSV
+81 PTTNSV

-97 SQIQGKLTANGK
+97 SQIQGKLKANGK

-114 PNGVIITKGAEINV
+114 PNGVIITQGAEINV
-128 AGLLATTKDLEK
+128 AGLFTTTKDLER

-146 SNTNK
+146 SNK
-151 FTRKLKDR
+151 FTRKAKEGKVL
-159 QVVTEGQVVKEGQVI
+159 TEGQVLNQ
-174 NEGKIKAKDFVVLNG
+174 GKITAKDFVVLNG
-189 DEVINKGEIDVE
+189 DQVVNEGEISS
-201 KNAAKNGEVYL
+201 NNGKVYL
-212 SSDYNFTFTLPD
+212 SSGEDFTFTLPD
-224 SGISV
+224 SVISV

-236 RGIVKNEGSIKA
+236 QGIVKNEGSIKA

-256 GRNQALDS
+256 GRKQALDS
-264 LVMNNGVLE
+264 LVVNNGVLE
-273 ATKVSNRNGKVVLSA
+273 ATKVSSKNGKVVLSA
-288 GNVELNNKSD
+288 DNVELNNESD
-298 IKGEIVTFGAD
+298 IKGEIVSFVAD
-309 VTSNKELED
+309 VTSNNELQ
-318 NIKITSQT
+318 NKIKITSQT
-326 GSKVTSPKINF
+326 GSKVTSPEINF

-344 KGDFGREENREYY
+344 NGNFGREDNNNYY
-357 DDEHKK
+357 NDEHKK
-363 LKTEVNIDVPDDENI
+363 LRTEVNIDVPDTENI
-378 RIADKEKEKEKE
+378 RIANIE
-390 KEKDKDNTGT
+390 DKDNTGT
-400 GSFIQTGALS
+400 DSFIQTGALS

-417 KVTLKGKDVDIS
+417 KVTLKGNEVNIS
-429 GNIKINSFRDSDS
+429 GHININSFKDSDS
-442 LLKLTNKGHIKI
+442 LLKLTNKGHINI
-454 NHADINSKGRLFFI
+454 NNADINSKGRLFFI
-468 TSLQNEEDFQS
+468 TSLQNDVDFQS

-497 GRSVNESDYDNP
+497 GRSHKDEY
-509 YQKTEGSQRKKFNVN
+509 YEGDRWKRAETSQRKKFNVK
-524 MSNVEFNQVDD
+524 MSNVEFNQVDE

-545 NLDKIVATGK
+545 NLDKIVATGQ

-567 RTNGEPWKYEYGVL
+567 NSKYEYGVL
-581 DLDKRTQLSELD
+581 DLDKRTLSSNLE
-593 QGRRRWGYYY
+593 QGRRRWPYYE
-603 DLELDMNRA
+603 DLDLDMNKA
-612 YLYRFDLFAAK
+612 YLYRFDLFAK
-623 NTRRSTIK
+623 NNSGRSTIK

-648 VHLLAEKIKLDNSKI
+648 VHLLAEKINLDNSKI

-736 FKTDGNTKIAGKYSK
+736 FKTDGDTKIAGKNSK

-820 KDVEIEVKPNSNFTF
+820 KDVEIEVNPNSNFTF

-907 AVCDAGNGCEEQ
+907 AVCDAGKGCEEQ

>member
-22 STPDFPQQG
+22 SAQD
-31 LPQEDT
+31 LPQEDK
-37 VVFGNVTIDKTTADK
+37 VVVGEADVSTIGNK
-52 MTITQSSPTTQI
+52 MTIDQKTSTTQI
-64 NWKSFDIG
+64 DWHSFDIG
-72 QNKEVEFKQ
+72 KDKEVEFKQ
-81 PSANSV
+81 PDANSV

-114 PNGVIITKGAEINV
+114 PNGVIITQGAEINV
-128 AGLLATTKDLEK
+128 AGLFATTKDLEQ
-140 ISENGN
+140 ISEKGNGN
-146 SNTNK
+146 SNSYQ
-151 FTRKLKDR
+151 FTRKTK
-159 QVVTEGQVVKEGQVI
+159 EGQVVKNQ
-174 NEGKIKAKDFVVLNG
+174 GKIKAKDFVVLNG
-189 DEVINKGEIDVE
+189 DEVINEGEID
-201 KNAAKNGEVYL
+201 ATNGKVYL
-212 SSDYNFTFTLPD
+212 SSGYNFTFTLSD

-229 ALEDNTV
+229 ALEDNAV
-236 RGIVKNEGSIKA
+236 RGIVKNEGIIKA
-248 GEITLSAK
+248 EDITLNAK
-256 GRNQALDS
+256 GRKEALDS

-273 ATKVSNRNGKVVLSA
+273 ATKVSKKNGKVVLSA
-288 GNVELNNKSD
+288 DNVELNNESN
-298 IKGEIVTFGAD
+298 IKGEIVTFVAD
-309 VTSNKELED
+309 VTSNNELQ
-318 NIKITSQT
+318 NKIKITSKT
-326 GSKVTSPKINF
+326 GSKVTSPKIDF

-344 KGDFGREENREYY
+344 KGDFGRENSETHYK
-357 DDEHKK
+357 DEFKT
-363 LKTEVNIDVPDDENI
+363 LNTEVNIDVPDTENI
-378 RIADKEKEKEKE
+378 RIADQD
-390 KEKDKDNTGT
+390 KDKTGT
-400 GSFIQTGALS
+400 GTDSFIQTEALS

-417 KVTLKGKDVDIS
+417 KVTLKGKDVNIS
-429 GNIKINSFRDSDS
+429 GNININSFKGTDS
-442 LLKLTNKGHIKI
+442 LLKLTNKGHIDI

-468 TSLQNEEDFQS
+468 TSLQNEEDFKS
-479 NITITDSK
+479 DITITDSK

-497 GRSVNESDYDNP
+497 GRSVNEEDYDNKW
-509 YQKTEGSQRKKFNVN
+509 QKTEGSQRKKFDVK
-524 MSNVEFNQVDD
+524 MSNVVFDQVDD

-567 RTNGEPWKYEYGVL
+567 GRKYEYGVL

-593 QGRRRWGYYY
+593 QGRRRWGYYR
-603 DLELDMNRA
+603 DLDLDMNRA

-623 NTRRSTIK
+623 NTKRSTIK
-631 DTEINISNSNI
+631 GTEINISNSNI

-648 VHLLAEKIKLDNSKI
+648 MHLLAENIKLYNSKV

-682 GMNGKVSMINS
+682 GMNGKVSMVNS

-736 FKTDGNTKIAGKYSK
+736 FKTDGDTKIAGKYSK

-820 KDVEIEVKPNSNFTF
+820 KDVEIDVKPNSDFTF

-907 AVCDAGNGCEEQ
+907 AVCDAGKGCEEQ

>member
-10 IILTTYTGATYA
+10 IILTTYTGAAYA
-22 STPDFPQQG
+22 SAQD
-31 LPQEDT
+31 LPQKDK
-37 VVFGNVTIDKTTADK
+37 VVVGQADFSQTADK
-52 MTITQSSPTTQI
+52 MTIKTSDKVQI
-64 NWKSFDIG
+64 DWKSFDIG
-72 QNKEVEFKQ
+72 KNKEVEFKQ
-81 PSANSV
+81 PDANSV
-87 AYNRVTGGNA
+87 AYNRVIGGNA

-114 PNGVIITKGAEINV
+114 PNGVIITKGAQINV

-140 ISENGN
+140 ISESGNGNGN
-146 SNTNK
+146 SNGNK
-151 FTRKLKDR
+151 FTRKAKN
-159 QVVTEGQVVKEGQVI
+159 GQVAKEGLVLTDGRVLKEGQVI
-174 NEGKIKAKDFVVLNG
+174 NEGKVTAQDFVVLNG
-189 DEVINKGEIDVE
+189 DEVINKGEINVE

-212 SSDYNFTFTLPD
+212 SSSDNFTFTLSD

-236 RGIVKNEGSIKA
+236 RGIVQNEGIIKA
-248 GEITLSAK
+248 GDITLNAK

-264 LVMNNGVLE
+264 LVVNNGVLE

-288 GNVELNNKSD
+288 DDVQLNNKSD
-298 IKGEIVTFGAD
+298 IKGDIVSFVAD
-309 VTSNKELED
+309 VTSNNELKD
-318 NIKITSQT
+318 NIKITSKT
-326 GSKVTSPKINF
+326 GSKVTSPKIDF

-344 KGDFGREENREYY
+344 KGDFGRDDGTKHYE
-357 DDEHKK
+357 DEHKR
-363 LKTEVNIDVPDDENI
+363 LKTEVNIDVPNTENI
-378 RIADKEKEKEKE
+378 RIADQ
-390 KEKDKDNTGT
+390 DKDNTGT

-417 KVTLKGKDVDIS
+417 KVNLKGNNVNIS
-429 GNIKINSFRDSDS
+429 GRIHIDSFRGSDS
-442 LLKLTNKGHIKI
+442 LLKLTNKGHIDI
-454 NHADINSKGRLFFI
+454 NNADIHSKGRLFFI
-468 TSLQNEEDFQS
+468 TSLQNDVDFQS

-497 GRSVNESDYDNP
+497 GRSANPEDYDNQWRKME
-509 YQKTEGSQRKKFNVN
+509 YSQRKKFNVH
-524 MSNVEFNQVDD
+524 MRNVVFDQVDD
-535 VILAGGFEKV
+535 VILAGGFQKV
-545 NLDKIVATGK
+545 NLDKIVATGQ
-555 TNFYIDGGVSRN
+555 TNFYIDGGVRN
-567 RTNGEPWKYEYGVL
+567 RTKYEYGVL
-581 DLDKRTQLSELD
+581 DLDERTKLSELD
-593 QGRRRWGYYY
+593 QGRRRWRYYR
-603 DLELDMNRA
+603 DLDLDMNRA

-623 NTRRSTIK
+623 NTGRSTIE

-648 VHLLAEKIKLDNSKI
+648 MHLLAEKINLDKSKI

-682 GMNGKVSMINS
+682 GMNGKVSMVNS

-820 KDVEIEVKPNSNFTF
+820 KDVEIEVNPNSNFTF

-907 AVCDAGNGCEEQ
+907 AVCDAGKGCEEQ

>member
-22 STPDFPQQG
+22 SAQDLPQEG
-31 LPQEDT
+31 LPQHHET
-37 VVFGNVTIDKTTADK
+37 VFGTVTIDKTTDK

-72 QNKEVEFKQ
+72 QKKEVEFKQ
-81 PSANSV
+81 PDENAV
-87 AYNRVTGGNA
+87 AYNRVIGGNA

-128 AGLLATTKDLEK
+128 AGLFATTKDLEQ
-140 ISENGN
+140 ISEKGNGNGNGN
-146 SNTNK
+146 SNSYQ
-151 FTRKLKDR
+151 FTRKTK
-159 QVVTEGQVVKEGQVI
+159 EGQVVKNQ
-174 NEGKIKAKDFVVLNG
+174 GKIKAKDFVVLNG
-189 DEVINKGEIDVE
+189 DEVINEGEID
-201 KNAAKNGEVYL
+201 ATNGKVYL
-212 SSDYNFTFTLPD
+212 SSGYNFTFTLSD

-229 ALEDNTV
+229 ALEDNAV
-236 RGIVKNEGSIKA
+236 RGIVKNEGIIKA
-248 GEITLSAK
+248 EDITLNAK
-256 GRNQALDS
+256 GRKEALDS

-273 ATKVSNRNGKVVLSA
+273 ATKVSKKNGKVVLSA
-288 GNVELNNKSD
+288 DNVELNNESN
-298 IKGEIVTFGAD
+298 IKGEIVTFVAD
-309 VTSNKELED
+309 VTSNNELQ
-318 NIKITSQT
+318 NKIKITSKT
-326 GSKVTSPKINF
+326 GSKVTSPKIDF

-344 KGDFGREENREYY
+344 KGDFGRENSETHYK
-357 DDEHKK
+357 DEFKT
-363 LKTEVNIDVPDDENI
+363 LNTEVNIDVPDTENI
-378 RIADKEKEKEKE
+378 RIADQD
-390 KEKDKDNTGT
+390 KDKTGT
-400 GSFIQTGALS
+400 GTDSFIQTEALS

-417 KVTLKGKDVDIS
+417 KVTLKGKDVNIS
-429 GNIKINSFRDSDS
+429 GNININSFKGTDS
-442 LLKLTNKGHIKI
+442 LLKLTNKGHIDI

-468 TSLQNEEDFQS
+468 TSLQNEEDFKS
-479 NITITDSK
+479 DITITDSK

-497 GRSVNESDYDNP
+497 GRSHKDEY
-509 YQKTEGSQRKKFNVN
+509 YEGDRWKRAETSQRKKFNVK
-524 MSNVEFNQVDD
+524 MSNVEFNQVDE

-545 NLDKIVATGK
+545 NLDKIVATGQ

-567 RTNGEPWKYEYGVL
+567 NSKYEYGVL
-581 DLDKRTQLSELD
+581 DLDKRTLSSNLE
-593 QGRRRWGYYY
+593 QGRRRWPYYE
-603 DLELDMNRA
+603 DLDLDMNKA
-612 YLYRFDLFAAK
+612 YLYRFDLFAK
-623 NTRRSTIK
+623 NNSGRSTIK

-648 VHLLAEKIKLDNSKI
+648 VHLLAEKINLDNSKI

-736 FKTDGNTKIAGKYSK
+736 FKTDGDTKIAGKNSK
-751 EDLKITAINTGGRAA
+751 DDLKITAINTGGRAA

-820 KDVEIEVKPNSNFTF
+820 KGVEIEVKPNSNFTF

-885 ASEKIIN
+885 SSEKIIN

-907 AVCDAGNGCEEQ
+907 AVCDAGKGCEEQ